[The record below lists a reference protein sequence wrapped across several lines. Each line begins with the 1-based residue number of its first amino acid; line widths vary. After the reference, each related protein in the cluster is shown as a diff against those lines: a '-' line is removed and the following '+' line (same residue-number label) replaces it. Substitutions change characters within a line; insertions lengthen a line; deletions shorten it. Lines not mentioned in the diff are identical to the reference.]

1 MLAHDPIE
9 VQVVA
14 ELRLRVSR
22 SAPGDLV
29 EGTRR
34 AVAAI
39 DGVVA
44 VDTIEISSLT
54 PTLNDLAVDATVTAT
69 VRLAGVPEARLEVV
83 RSVLLDGF
91 GVARVDVL
99 ALEHR
104 DNGDR
109 C

>member
-14 ELRLRVSR
+14 ELRLRVAL

-29 EGTRR
+29 DGTRA

-44 VDTIEISSLT
+44 VETIELNSIT
-54 PTLNDLAVDATVTAT
+54 PTLNDLSVDATVTAT
-69 VRLAGVPEARLEVV
+69 VRVERMPAARLEAV
-83 RSVLLDGF
+83 RSVLSGGF

-99 ALEHR
+99 AMDWPET
-104 DNGDR
+104 DDR
-109 C
+109 R

>member
-44 VDTIEISSLT
+44 VDTIEISSIT
-54 PTLNDLAVDATVTAT
+54 PTLNDLTVEATVTAT
-69 VRLAGVPEARLEVV
+69 VRLAGVPEARLEAV

-91 GVARVDVL
+91 GVCRADVL
-99 ALEHR
+99 AI
-104 DNGDR
+104 DSPGSGDR
-109 C
+109 H

>member
-14 ELRLRVSR
+14 ELRLRVAL

-29 EGTRR
+29 DGARQ

-44 VDTIEISSLT
+44 VDTIEISSIT
-54 PTLNDLAVDATVTAT
+54 PTLNDLSVDATVTAT
-69 VRLAGVPEARLEVV
+69 VRLERGPAARLEAV
-83 RSVLLDGF
+83 RSVLRAGF

-99 ALEHR
+99 AIDGQETGER
-104 DNGDR
+104 Y
-109 C
+109 